1 MSVEEDILPVKV
13 LVVEDDE
20 GVGRF
25 LHQVISEEGWEA
37 RWEEDGA
44 MALRLLTEEPFD
56 LVLLDV
62 MLPGKDGVEVCR
74 ELRARSNNVPVLMIT
89 ARDALE
95 DKIAGLDAGADDYL
109 CKPFQMAE
117 LLARA
122 RALLRR
128 SSDSQSHLLEVKDLS
143 LDPLTRQAVR
153 GGNLIRLSGTEY
165 RLLSFMMRNAGKVLA
180 RQQILEHVWQYDF
193 GGNDN
198 VLDVYVSYL
207 RSKIDKGYEPLIH
220 TVRAVGFRMG
230 DPVEEPEPSKV

>member
-1 MSVEEDILPVKV
+1 MSIKV

-25 LHQVISEEGWEA
+25 LHQVISEEGWEVQ
-37 RWEEDGA
+37 WEEDGLE
-44 MALRLLTEEPFD
+44 ALRLLQDNQYD

-62 MLPGKDGVEVCR
+62 MIPGRDGLNVCR
-74 ELRARSNNVPVLMIT
+74 ELRASGNRVPVLIIT

-95 DKIAGLDAGADDYL
+95 DKIAGLDAGGDDYL

-128 SSDSQSHLLEVKDLS
+128 SADMQTHLIQVKDLE
-143 LDPLTRQAVR
+143 LDPLARHAKR
-153 GGNLIRLSGTEY
+153 GNNVIRLSGTEY

-198 VLDVYVSYL
+198 VLDVYISYL
-207 RSKIDKGYEPLIH
+207 RQKIDKDFEPLIH
-220 TVRAVGFRMG
+220 TVRAVGFLMG
-230 DPVEEPEPSKV
+230 DAEDKTENSVV